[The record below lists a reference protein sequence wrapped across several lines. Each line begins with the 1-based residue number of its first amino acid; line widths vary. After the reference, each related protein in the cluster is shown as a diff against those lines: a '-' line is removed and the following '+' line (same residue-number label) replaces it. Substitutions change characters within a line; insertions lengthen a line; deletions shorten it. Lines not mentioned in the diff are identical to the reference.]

1 MADDQ
6 NTFRDDFAAL
16 KLSVIRPAFENIGN
30 RMKALGHEI
39 NISEEPGGKI
49 SIHIVPAGV
58 SKSIHPYGWFPTF
71 SVFGAPLT
79 RTVGMHGL
87 NMRPNSDNGSG
98 ARGVYKLPQFTR
110 EIVEKELMKFIG
122 EIANW

>member
-1 MADDQ
+1 
-6 NTFRDDFAAL
+6 
-16 KLSVIRPAFENIGN
+16 
-30 RMKALGHEI
+30 
-39 NISEEPGGKI
+39 
-49 SIHIVPAGV
+49 
-58 SKSIHPYGWFPTF
+58 
-71 SVFGAPLT
+71 
-79 RTVGMHGL
+79 MHGL